1 MSETELTKVEKA
13 EHELEKRFNRLVG
26 LSSSNLCVRCGLCV
40 DACHYVMSDGNDPGI
55 SPVAKAERIRRVY
68 KKKHDWLSKIFPRW
82 TGARSLTEE
91 ELEKW
96 KEIAFRN
103 CSMCQRCTLNCPLGV
118 DIPAII
124 GAARGTL
131 AAVGEAP
138 EMLTMLADMAIARED
153 SAGDF
158 HEAFVQQIKGMEEEL
173 REKTKDP
180 KATIPINVQDA
191 EVLYVPLSGAH
202 TILPAAVIFHR
213 AKESWTLSQ
222 FEASNYG
229 IFLQDSEK
237 SKKIAD
243 RIVKEAKRLNVKEVV
258 ITECGHAFATFRWT
272 APNWYKEPW
281 PFKVTSMIEVID
293 DYIQNGKIQL
303 DPSKNPAPVTL
314 HDSCNLGRNSGL
326 FEEPRRI
333 LASSVKE
340 FVEMVPNRERNYCC
354 GGGGGLVANPEWED
368 ARLKAGKPKA
378 DQIKKSGAKVVCASC
393 DNCRHQI
400 LELSEKYG
408 LEVRVTGL
416 SELVCKALV

>member
-1 MSETELTKVEKA
+1 MSETELTKVERA
-13 EHELEKRFNRLVG
+13 EQELEKRFSRLVG

-40 DACHYVMSDGNDPGI
+40 DACHYVQSNGKDLEI
-55 SPVAKAERIRRVY
+55 SPVAKAERIRKVY

-82 TGARSLTEE
+82 TGAKKLTEE

-96 KEIAFRN
+96 KEIAFRD
-103 CSMCQRCTLNCPLGV
+103 CSMCQRCTVNCPLGV

-131 AAVGEAP
+131 AALGEAP
-138 EMLTMLADMAIARED
+138 EMLTMLADMAVAREENAESFQD
-153 SAGDF
+153 
-158 HEAFVQQIKGMEEEL
+158 AFIQQVKSMETDL
-173 REKTKDP
+173 KKRTKDP

-191 EVLYVPLSGAH
+191 KILYVALSGAH
-202 TILPAAVIFHR
+202 TIMPAAVIFHR
-213 AKESWTLSQ
+213 AHESWTLSQ

-229 IFLQDSEK
+229 IFLQDTEK

-243 RIVKEAKRLNVKEVV
+243 RIVNEAKRLNVKEVV

-281 PFKVTSMIEVID
+281 PFKVKSMIEVID
-293 DYIQNGKIQL
+293 EYVQNGHIRL
-303 DPSKNPAPVTL
+303 DPTKNFEPVTL

-333 LASSVKE
+333 LKATVE
-340 FVEMVPNRERNYCC
+340 DFVEMSPNRERNYCC
-354 GGGGGLVANPEWED
+354 GGGGGLVANPEWEET
-368 ARLKAGKPKA
+368 RLKAGKPKA
-378 DQIKKSGAKVVCASC
+378 DQIKESGAKVVVASC

-408 LEVRVTGL
+408 LGVKVTGL
-416 SELVCKALV
+416 SELICDALV